1 VWSGTWNGPG
11 SCPIAF
17 HGPDGGGK
25 LGCDR
30 LAHSENVLV
39 EATVPMGR
47 KPFKLCIQKVPAAGV
62 EAERLPNCPFLSSRY
77 AATSFHMSEVC
88 WSGVPLFLK
97 RPELARSDENGRV
110 RRPPECLSCRQMISC
125 LRLISLS
132 ARHGNNGISC
142 DLRVW
147 TTANEYIACRLMML
161 CTLAISG
168 AFVVAG
174 AQRSNGH
181 GTGNGVV

>member
-88 WSGVPLFLK
+88 GVLFFQIFKTSRGLQGQT
-97 RPELARSDENGRV
+97 RTVSSDV
-110 RRPPECLSCRQMISC
+110 PPN
-125 LRLISLS
+125 
-132 ARHGNNGISC
+132 A
-142 DLRVW
+142 
-147 TTANEYIACRLMML
+147 
-161 CTLAISG
+161 
-168 AFVVAG
+168 
-174 AQRSNGH
+174 
-181 GTGNGVV
+181 